1 MLFPRLHLTV
11 HERVCLHADFFGG
24 LPCTAHSLLL
34 PRRLCV
40 WLFTSTQFIK
50 DQSLIVLEPRDGIAK
65 QLVSAN
71 QASSWIVGKTD
82 RERFPQYGGSIPILT
97 LTA

>member
-11 HERVCLHADFFGG
+11 HERVRQHADVLGG
-24 LPCTAHSLLL
+24 LPFTAHSLLL

-65 QLVSAN
+65 QLVPATKP
-71 QASSWIVGKTD
+71 VRG
-82 RERFPQYGGSIPILT
+82 
-97 LTA
+97 